1 MLSLIYRMPDTNTL
15 GLDCTFL
22 FKKDVKITSEMSIRI
37 EKLRPQMEILN
48 DFGVA

>member
-1 MLSLIYRMPDTNTL
+1 MPNTNTL
-15 GLDCTFL
+15 RLDCTFL
-22 FKKDVKITSEMSIRI
+22 FKNDVKINSEISIRI